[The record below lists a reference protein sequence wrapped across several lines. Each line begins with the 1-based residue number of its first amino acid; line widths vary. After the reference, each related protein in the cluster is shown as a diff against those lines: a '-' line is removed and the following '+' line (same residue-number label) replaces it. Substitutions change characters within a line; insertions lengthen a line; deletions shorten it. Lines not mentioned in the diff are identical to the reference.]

1 MTGNRTFVL
10 HKFPVRQK
18 IQNSQSV
25 SATAFSLFSVFFI
38 NKSHYT
44 LMLPPPSSFSVPMSL
59 DVSTKSQRVA
69 PQAKGRYL
77 VIHIE
82 IYGPKRGEGGQADC
96 LSAYQYPLQLSTHHH
111 AANLLERQLSF

>member
-1 MTGNRTFVL
+1 
-10 HKFPVRQK
+10 
-18 IQNSQSV
+18 
-25 SATAFSLFSVFFI
+25 
-38 NKSHYT
+38 
-44 LMLPPPSSFSVPMSL
+44 MLPPPSSFSVPMSL

-82 IYGPKRGEGGQADC
+82 IYGPKRGEGGLADC